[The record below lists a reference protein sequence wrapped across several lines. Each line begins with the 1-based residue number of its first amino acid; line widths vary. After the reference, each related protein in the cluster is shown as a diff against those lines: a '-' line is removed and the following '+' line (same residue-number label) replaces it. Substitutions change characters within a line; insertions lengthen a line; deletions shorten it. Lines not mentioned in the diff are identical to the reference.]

1 MAKTPR
7 KNGLPAVA
15 TFSIVAVDVEQGE
28 IGVAVQSKFLAVGS
42 VVPFVQAGI
51 GAIATQSFANTSYG
65 PSGLAWLEQGMDPQ
79 EVMTKLI
86 ADDPDREAR
95 QVGIVDASGRSATY
109 TGKECFPYAGGIAGQ
124 GFAAQGNILA
134 GERVVEGLVKGI
146 QTSGKLADRLL
157 QALTFAQEAGGD
169 RRGMQSAAIYVAKIK
184 AGYGGFND
192 RFIDLRVDDHVS
204 PIEELKRLLALQRLY
219 FGKTAPEDRLP
230 LTGQILDEVR
240 ELLRK
245 HGYAA
250 GHGESYDTA
259 TQNALKAYFLTENF
273 DDRWTEESI
282 IDRMVLEFMR
292 KP

>member
-42 VVPFVQAGI
+42 VVPWVKAGV
-51 GAIATQSFANTSYG
+51 GAMATQSFANTSYG
-65 PSGLAWLEQGMDPQ
+65 PLGLTWLEEGMHPQ

-95 QVGIVDASGRSATY
+95 QVGIVDATGRSATY
-109 TGKECFPYAGGIAGQ
+109 TGNECFPYAGGIAGQ

-134 GERVVEGLVKGI
+134 GERVVDGLVKGI

-169 RRGMQSAAIYVAKIK
+169 RRGMQSAALYVAKIE

-192 RFIDLRVDDHVS
+192 RYIDLRVDDHAS

-273 DDRWTEESI
+273 DDRWTQEPI
-282 IDRMVLEFMR
+282 IDRMVLAFMR

>member
-42 VVPFVQAGI
+42 VVPWVKAGV
-51 GAIATQSFANTSYG
+51 GAMATQSFANTSYG
-65 PSGLAWLEQGMDPQ
+65 PLGLTWLEEGMHPQ

-86 ADDPDREAR
+86 SDDPDREAR
-95 QVGIVDASGRSATY
+95 QVGIVDATGRSATY
-109 TGKECFPYAGGIAGQ
+109 TGNECFPYAGGIAGQ

-134 GERVVEGLVKGI
+134 GERVVDGLVKGI
-146 QTSGKLADRLL
+146 QTSGNLADRLL

-169 RRGMQSAAIYVAKIK
+169 RRGMQSAALYVAKIE

-192 RFIDLRVDDHVS
+192 RYIDLRVDDHAS

-273 DDRWTEESI
+273 DDRWTQEPI
-282 IDRMVLEFMR
+282 IDRMVLAFMR